1 MDGTVVGTLHGI
13 LRGDGDMFLRHR
25 PDMVTAIAPDVR
37 AGPSTTP
44 AHRDL
49 AARTHIRVPTG
60 IIRST
65 RTVPVRW
72 GRVTDVQAT
81 AATTAITP
89 PPVATEIITIRR
101 RTTAGGAAVTAATA
115 TRLLLRATTA
125 AATTTTHA
133 ATQTITAAATATAAA
148 TTTVEATEAATTAAE
163 TTAADAAAATA
174 AEAEA
179 AEVVLRTDVV
189 ADITRRPFACRGM
202 VALLLRNKP

>member
-1 MDGTVVGTLHGI
+1 
-13 LRGDGDMFLRHR
+13 
-25 PDMVTAIAPDVR
+25 MVPAIVPDVR
-37 AGPSTTP
+37 AGLSTTP
-44 AHRDL
+44 AHRDP

-72 GRVTDVQAT
+72 GRATDVPAT

-89 PPVATEIITIRR
+89 LQAATAITTIRR
-101 RTTAGGAAVTAATA
+101 RTTAGGAAETAATA

-133 ATQTITAAATATAAA
+133 ATQTITAVA
-148 TTTVEATEAATTAAE
+148 TTTEAAITTAEATGAATTAAE
-163 TTAADAAAATA
+163 ATAAVAAAATV
-174 AEAEA
+174 AEAGA

-202 VALLLRNKP
+202 VALLLPNKPSPPENPSAEAIVFKVSLL